1 MFFLGQGPFCTLL
14 AKVKLDPTYQRR
26 LTPSQVKRESL
37 ADVFGICQVD
47 ATALLDQRRGWL
59 HGRFPSVYAASES

>member
-1 MFFLGQGPFCTLL
+1 MLFLGQGPFCTLL
-14 AKVKLDPTYQRR
+14 AKVKLDPAYQG
-26 LTPSQVKRESL
+26 LTPSQVKRKSL
-37 ADVFGICQVD
+37 ADVFGIFQVD